1 MRGSGCA
8 RGSGLFLLL
17 FSSLSCVC
25 VCQMLESISVADREQ
40 QLVLARSEYQHVL
53 SSHEHAK
60 QQFDGEG
67 WVGAGDGRGPG
78 MDGGGDGRGWGH
90 VRI

>member
-1 MRGSGCA
+1 M
-8 RGSGLFLLL
+8 
-17 FSSLSCVC
+17 
-25 VCQMLESISVADREQ
+25 ADREQ

-60 QQFDGEG
+60 QQFDGEE
-67 WVGAGDGRGPG
+67 WVGAGDGRGWG
-78 MDGGGDGRGWGH
+78 WMGWGWGH

>member
-1 MRGSGCA
+1 MVYFS
-8 RGSGLFLLL
+8 
-17 FSSLSCVC
+17 FSSLPCPVC

-67 WVGAGDGRGPG
+67 WAGVGHGR
-78 MDGGGDGRGWGH
+78 
-90 VRI
+90 IQ

>member
-1 MRGSGCA
+1 MRGGVVY
-8 RGSGLFLLL
+8 F
-17 FSSLSCVC
+17 FYSSLLCPVC

-67 WVGAGDGRGPG
+67 WVGAGDGW
-78 MDGGGDGRGWGH
+78 GRGWMG
-90 VRI
+90 VGMGGGGVM